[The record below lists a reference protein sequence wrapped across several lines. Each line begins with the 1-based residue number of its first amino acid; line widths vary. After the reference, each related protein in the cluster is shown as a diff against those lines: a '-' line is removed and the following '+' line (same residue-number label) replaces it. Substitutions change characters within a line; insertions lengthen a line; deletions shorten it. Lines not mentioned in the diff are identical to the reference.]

1 MKYAVIVCAFLAGSS
16 AFAQTT
22 SDPCNVPA
30 GTQIPSG
37 CFPLTYKPADG
48 GPERPVFLSFKP
60 GPDLAP
66 VGANLPTSRGG
77 AVAGAEKSRELDIG
91 IDASYNKTDYGTY
104 GNILTGAF
112 VTFMGKRFGGEA
124 NVSYT
129 AAHRVE
135 VSENTF
141 TVGPRYN
148 VVNSRHIV
156 GYVKASF
163 GAGHFHGD
171 PGNPAANGHNFFVQ
185 SYGGGVD
192 VHVSRHFNIRA
203 FDGEYQM
210 WSSFPPSGTLSPYTL
225 TSGVSFR
232 L

>member
-1 MKYAVIVCAFLAGSS
+1 MKHAVIVCALLAGSS
-16 AFAQTT
+16 AFAQST

-30 GTQIPSG
+30 GTQIPPG

-48 GPERPVFLSFKP
+48 GPERSVFLSFKP
-60 GPDLAP
+60 GPDFTP
-66 VGANLPTSRGG
+66 VEPKSEGG
-77 AVAGAEKSRELDIG
+77 ALAGAQKSRELDIG
-91 IDASYNKTDYGTY
+91 VDASYNKTDYGSY

-112 VTFMGKRFGGEA
+112 VTFTGKRFGGEA

-135 VSENTF
+135 ISENTF

-192 VHVSRHFNIRA
+192 LHVSRHFNVRV
-203 FDGEYQM
+203 FDGEYQK
-210 WSSFPPSGTLSPYTL
+210 WSSFPQNGLSPYTL
-225 TSGVSFR
+225 TSGISFR